1 MRNRLLGLLEPAL
14 AAIGFELLELEFC
27 PAGRRALVRVFI
39 DRIDGGAVTLDD
51 CERASHAASR
61 MLDDADAIGRE
72 YELEMSSPGFDRPLR
87 TPAHF
92 AQFAGSE
99 ARIELE
105 RPLDGRRRFRGR
117 LGAVADGMVMI
128 EVDRREWKIPL
139 ADISKARLV
148 G

>member
-14 AAIGFELLELEFC
+14 AALGFELLELEFS

-51 CERASHAASR
+51 CERASHAASQV
-61 MLDDADAIGRE
+61 LDDADAIGRE

-92 AQFAGSE
+92 ARFAGSE
-99 ARIELE
+99 ARIELQ

-139 ADISKARLV
+139 ADISEARLV